1 MCDEK
6 IGWRITKEYLLVN
19 EKVSYTE
26 LLPTA
31 ARIAAA
37 ISNAWGYDSKEI
49 ATHAI
54 EIALEVIRAAKR
66 VTET

>member
-1 MCDEK
+1 M
-6 IGWRITKEYLLVN
+6 N

-54 EIALEVIRAAKR
+54 KIALEVIRAAKAA
-66 VTET
+66 TEA